1 MRRAVTKKTR
11 AARPPKRPA
20 DGRAGAA
27 RRHIATDAIDWSL
40 ALRSI
45 NLEHLERLSGAERL
59 PPIMVWEYSPG
70 QFRGIDGFH
79 RWGVARERGDRHV
92 EVIVKHFPPGRLG
105 EKAFDFECVRSNIEH
120 GLPLSREER
129 DRAILRIWQ
138 RWGGARVE
146 GETLDH
152 LGQIFNLTKQR
163 IHQIVRSGGAAE
175 LPNLGSPN
183 GSTAPGHNGGPGPK
197 RFRASG
203 RFSSFG
209 RFSAATRRLSRLLAD
224 TDVLRELLRQ
234 RRAEVVEELVQLRR
248 RLDALIEEGRGE
260 TLRRTEAGATVPD
273 RNQAPTRF
281 STRES

>member
-1 MRRAVTKKTR
+1 MRKVSTKKVGSTR
-11 AARPPKRPA
+11 SRKPVARRPTPA
-20 DGRAGAA
+20 K
-27 RRHIATDAIDWSL
+27 RHIATEAIDWSL

-45 NLEHLERLSGAERL
+45 NLEHIERLSGAEHL
-59 PPIMVWEYSPG
+59 PPIKVWEYASG
-70 QFRGIDGFH
+70 RFRGIDGFH
-79 RWGVARERGDRHV
+79 RWGVAKERGDKNV
-92 EVIVKHFPPGRLG
+92 EVIVRHFPAGKQG
-105 EKAFDFECVRSNIEH
+105 DKAFDFECIQSNLEH

-163 IHQIVRSGGAAE
+163 IHQIVRLGDGNGASFGGPSAPGAAA
-175 LPNLGSPN
+175 G
-183 GSTAPGHNGGPGPK
+183 PGDNGGESPK

-224 TDVLRELLRQ
+224 TDVLGELLTQ
-234 RRAEVVEELVQLRR
+234 RRSEVVEELVQLRR
-248 RLDALIEEGRGE
+248 RLDTLIAEGQK
-260 TLRRTEAGATVPD
+260 A
-273 RNQAPTRF
+273 
-281 STRES
+281 

>member
-1 MRRAVTKKTR
+1 MRRTSTKKVPSTR
-11 AARPPKRPA
+11 TRKRA
-20 DGRAGAA
+20 VA
-27 RRHIATDAIDWSL
+27 RRVNSAKRRIATEAIDWSL

-45 NLEHLERLSGAERL
+45 NVEHVERLSGAERL
-59 PPIMVWEYSPG
+59 PPIKVWEFAPG

-79 RWGVARERGDRHV
+79 RWGVAKERGDAHV
-92 EVIVKHFPPGRLG
+92 EVIVRHFPAGKQG
-105 EKAFDFECVRSNIEH
+105 EKAFDFECVQSNMEH
-120 GLPLSREER
+120 GLPLSRDER

-163 IHQIVRSGGAAE
+163 IHQIVRSGGRAEVSPGGTSPTGAA
-175 LPNLGSPN
+175 GS
-183 GSTAPGHNGGPGPK
+183 GEHGRGQSPK

-224 TDVLRELLRQ
+224 TDVLGELLSQ
-234 RRAEVVEELVQLRR
+234 RRSEVVEELLQLRR
-248 RLDALIEEGRGE
+248 RLDALIEQGQR
-260 TLRRTEAGATVPD
+260 A
-273 RNQAPTRF
+273 
-281 STRES
+281 